1 MDASAAARHHLAMW
15 TKSVGVCLVAAAVW
29 SMIGGCP
36 SAMVDDETSDPPDDD
51 DDGGD
56 GNDDG
61 DGEGELRDS
70 TDVLDPDTDP
80 CLTPEAWPYS
90 TTSATHPIR
99 IHWRT
104 RAEEPTAREMLG
116 YLDEAWEVQVD
127 GLGFPAPITDELSD
141 TSFGCGPDERVDVF
155 IFAGIEIAYVD
166 VIVEDTS
173 TLHDDYAA
181 FMVVDPYGEN
191 GGPLLLATVFHE
203 FHHLTQAALDWLD
216 APNIYEMSATF
227 MEEAVLNSHDSWE
240 FQIFDVTDNP
250 EWSIDLDD
258 NYATYF
264 MYGQALYLIFL
275 QHAVFDGDI
284 DFFVQMWRG
293 LASPAGEPPTYQD
306 ALDVL
311 LADRGLSFLETVP
324 LYARWMAYVGERDD
338 GAHFPRGALYPDVAA
353 TAVEVD
359 DDVSVT
365 VRPMMLGSAH
375 LDLETSQPVQV
386 ALTSSL
392 PASARIVVQQIPGA
406 SSDGDVVTLP
416 ATVPAGSR
424 LVVTV
429 MPTGPY
435 SVFERSNAQIP
446 LTLTFSPTTP

>member
-15 TKSVGVCLVAAAVW
+15 KKSVGVWLVAAVVW
-29 SMIGGCP
+29 SMVGACP
-36 SAMVDDETSDPPDDD
+36 SGIGDDETSDRADDD
-51 DDGGD
+51 DDED
-56 GNDDG
+56 
-61 DGEGELRDS
+61 EGELRDS
-70 TDVLDPDTDP
+70 TEVLEPDTDP
-80 CLTPEAWPYS
+80 CLVPEAWPYS
-90 TTSATHPIR
+90 TTSERHPIR

-116 YLDEAWEVQVD
+116 YLDDAWAAQVD
-127 GLGFPAPITDELSD
+127 DLGFPAPITDELSD
-141 TSFGCGPDERVDVF
+141 TAFGCGPDARVDVF

-166 VIVEDTS
+166 VVVEDAS
-173 TLHDDYAA
+173 TPNDDYAA
-181 FMVVDPYGEN
+181 FMVVDPFGEN
-191 GGPLLLATVFHE
+191 GGPLLEATVFHE
-203 FHHLTQAALDWLD
+203 FHHVTQAALDWLD

-227 MEEAVLNSHDSWE
+227 VEEAVLNSHDSWE
-240 FQIFDVTDNP
+240 FQLFDVTDNP

-258 NYATYF
+258 NYETYF

-275 QHAVFDGDI
+275 QHAVFGGDI

-293 LASPAGEPPTYQD
+293 LASPTGEPPTYQD

-311 LADRGLSFLETVP
+311 LADHGLSFVETVP

-353 TAVEVD
+353 TTIDVDGDVE
-359 DDVSVT
+359 SVT

-375 LDLETSQPVQV
+375 LDLAASEPVRV

-392 PASARIVVQQIPGA
+392 PASARVVVQQIPGA
-406 SSDGDVVTLP
+406 SGDGDVLTLP